1 MIEII
6 KKILYKAGVEIIKI
20 YNNISPQDY
29 TLKTDNSPITRA
41 DLISNQIITE
51 QLLKEFD
58 YPILSEE
65 NIIDYSI
72 RKNWKKFWL
81 LDPLDG
87 TKDFLAKNDEFCI
100 LLALIEKNYPI
111 AGFIY
116 QPATKDLY
124 YAIENHG
131 AYHYN
136 FNQNLENKILPN
148 PSINNNLLLSRF
160 HDNERTHH
168 FAQINNFH
176 NFLRF
181 GSGIKFVKLALGEAI
196 IYPRF
201 EGSKEWDIAPG
212 YILLKECSL
221 ELLTLPNFQQP
232 EFNKEDLKNPYF
244 IAYNPNYINIKSLN
258 FGNII

>member
-1 MIEII
+1 MIDEI
-6 KKILYKAGVEIIKI
+6 KNILFTAGNEIMKI
-20 YNNISPQDY
+20 YNNISPEDF
-29 TLKTDNSPITRA
+29 TLKKDNSPVTKA
-41 DLISNQIITE
+41 DLVSNSIISE
-51 QLLKEFD
+51 QLSKQFN

-65 NIIDYSI
+65 NIVDYSI
-72 RKNWKKFWL
+72 RKNWEKFWL

-100 LLALIEKNYPI
+100 LLALIEKNNPI

-124 YAIENHG
+124 YTIDNLG
-131 AYHYN
+131 AFHYN
-136 FNQNLENKILPN
+136 FNEKLENKILPKL
-148 PSINNNLLLSRF
+148 PVKNNLLLSRF
-160 HDNERTHH
+160 HDNETTHY

-181 GSGIKFVKLALGEAI
+181 GSGIKFVKLVLGEAI

-212 YILLKECSL
+212 FILLKECGM
-221 ELLTLPNFQQP
+221 ELLTLPNFQKP
-232 EFNKEDLKNPYF
+232 GFNKEDLRNPYF